1 MGKKIGTRI
10 VVMLL
15 AMVMLFSVTSYAS
28 TSAQQQALS
37 GMNSVQENWTQLQR
51 LETQVVKN
59 VEEGK
64 FAANMIVWYQ
74 NPTAQ
79 LSLSEGMP
87 DRIAT
92 TEEIMAQML
101 AICEGMEEEDLAGTP
116 KEDVVSVM
124 NNYIDAV
131 RVVQAQ
137 ATEVAALYL
146 AGDPEASKNA
156 NNGATQKINALTE
169 AETALNEIITTASE
183 NMVAE
188 RIATVEKYATI
199 SNVLFVVFIAAA
211 VFMILNVNISITKPA
226 KGASGQLKQIIDK
239 IDNNEGDL
247 TERITVK
254 SKDEIG
260 QLVGGVNNFIQQL
273 QGIMLTI
280 RDQSNNMNEL
290 MNSITS
296 EIADSNDNASSI
308 SATMQQLSASME
320 EVAATLDEI
329 TTGAQEILSSSKDMS
344 DEAENGKEFVVGVKK
359 NAVSTRAIA
368 EDSKRNTT
376 AMLDNN
382 RKLLEMA
389 IQNSRSVEKINELTD
404 EILNISSQTN
414 LLALNASI
422 EAARAGEAGKGFA
435 VVADEI
441 RVLAE
446 NSKNTANNI
455 QSISSLVTSAVDE
468 LAKNANKMLQFI
480 DSTVLADYD
489 KFVDSANTYYNDAEY
504 MDEILQRFNGNAGK
518 LAETMAQMSE
528 GIDGINIAVDE
539 SAQGVTMAAQSTS
552 ELVDALVS
560 IKSQADANNE
570 ISEELQGEVKRF
582 KNI

>member
-1 MGKKIGTRI
+1 
-10 VVMLL
+10 
-15 AMVMLFSVTSYAS
+15 MVMLFSVTSF
-28 TSAQQQALS
+28 TSGQAQQQALD
-37 GMNSVQENWTQLQR
+37 GMNRIQEKWTQLQR

-59 VEEGK
+59 VETGK
-64 FAANMIVWYQ
+64 FSANMIVWYVNESVQ
-74 NPTAQ
+74 K
-79 LSLSEGMP
+79 SLAESIPEK
-87 DRIAT
+87 IQAT
-92 TEEIMAQML
+92 EDVMAQML
-101 AICEGMEEEDLAGTP
+101 AICESMDEADLAGTP
-116 KEDVVSVM
+116 KTELLAAM
-124 NNYIDAV
+124 NGYIDAV
-131 RVVQAQ
+131 RVLQAQ
-137 ATEVAALYL
+137 AREVASLYL
-146 AGDPEASKNA
+146 EGDPEASKNA

-169 AETALNEIITTASE
+169 AETILNELITLTSE
-183 NMVAE
+183 NLVTE
-188 RIATVEKYATI
+188 KIALVEKYSTI
-199 SNVLFVVFIAAA
+199 SNILFVVFIASA
-211 VFMILNVNISITKPA
+211 VLMILIVNISVTKPA
-226 KGASGQLKQIIDK
+226 KGASGQLKQIIGK
-239 IDNNEGDL
+239 IENNEGNL
-247 TERITVK
+247 TDRIQVK

-260 QLVGGVNNFIQQL
+260 QLVSGVNNFIEQL

-280 RDQSNNMNEL
+280 RDQSNKMNEL
-290 MNSITS
+290 MSSITG

-329 TTGAQEILSSSKDMS
+329 TTGAQEILASSKEMS
-344 DEAENGKEFVVGVKK
+344 DEAERGQQFVAGVKK
-359 NAVSTRAIA
+359 NAVSTRSIA
-368 EDSKRNTT
+368 EESKRNTT
-376 AMLDNN
+376 SMLNTNRAML
-382 RKLLEMA
+382 ETA

-455 QSISSLVTSAVDE
+455 QSISSLVTSAVDD
-468 LAKNANKMLQFI
+468 LSKNANKMLQFI
-480 DSTVLADYD
+480 DSTVLGDYD
-489 KFVDSANTYYNDAEY
+489 KFVDSANTYYTDAEH

-518 LAETMAQMSE
+518 LADTMAQMTE

-560 IKSQADANNE
+560 IKSQADANSE
-570 ISEELQGEVKRF
+570 ISEQLQGEVKRF